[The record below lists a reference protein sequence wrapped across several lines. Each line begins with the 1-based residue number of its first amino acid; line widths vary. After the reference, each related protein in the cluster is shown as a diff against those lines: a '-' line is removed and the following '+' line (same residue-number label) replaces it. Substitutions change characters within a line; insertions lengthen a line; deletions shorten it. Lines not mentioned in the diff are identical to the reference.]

1 MVSPS
6 TQRRAAERIA
16 QACRAG
22 GDARSLRRTLLE
34 RIRPVVPF
42 DGHVWL
48 LTDPETEVGSAPVA
62 SLPFVA
68 DEELPLVIRTRYLA
82 AANRWTTLAG
92 AASLAATEPSAW
104 SALLAGRGVG
114 DVASVVFR
122 DRHGCWGFL
131 DLWRAA
137 PGTFDAAEVELLAAI
152 APDVASALRRSQ
164 AATFASPVGAR
175 ALGGPA
181 VLVLSDE
188 LEVRARTARTDD
200 YLRVLVPPPPA
211 RDPIPAAAYN
221 VAAQLLAVE
230 AGADG
235 HAPWA
240 RVNLAGGDWLTLR
253 ASRLEPTG
261 HAGGGEIAVTLEPT
275 APLDRVDLYGRACA
289 LSRREAELVRELASG
304 LDTTSAARALGISEH
319 TIHDHLRSV
328 FAKTGVH
335 TRAALLARALGTH
348 D

>member
-1 MVSPS
+1 MAPDLAL
-6 TQRRAAERIA
+6 RRAAELVA
-16 QACRAG
+16 ETCRAG
-22 GDARSLRRTLLE
+22 GDARSLRRALLE
-34 RIRPVVPF
+34 RIRAAVAF

-62 SLPFVA
+62 SLPLVA
-68 DEELPLVIRTRYLA
+68 DEELPQVIRAKYLA
-82 AANRWTTLAG
+82 GANRWTALTG
-92 AASLAATEPSAW
+92 AAALAALPGPTAW
-104 SALLAGRGVG
+104 TALLAGRGVG

-137 PGTFDAAEVELLAAI
+137 PAPFDAAEVELLATI
-152 APDVASALRRSQ
+152 APDVTSALRRSQ
-164 AATFASPVGAR
+164 ATAFAEPVSGR
-175 ALGGPA
+175 ALAGPA
-181 VLVLSDE
+181 VLVLSDD
-188 LEVRARTARTDD
+188 LEVRARTPRTDD

-230 AGADG
+230 AGVDD

-253 ASRLEPTG
+253 ASRLEPTI
-261 HAGGGEIAVTLEPT
+261 AGGGEIAVTLEPT
-275 APLDRVDLYGRACA
+275 APLDRADLFARACG
-289 LSRREAELVRELASG
+289 LSRREAELVRQLASG
-304 LDTTSAARALGISEH
+304 LDTTNAARALGISEH

-335 TRAALLARALGTH
+335 TRAALLARALGTR